1 MNKTYC
7 FTDLHGE
14 WRLWEQIKNY
24 LDDSDIVY
32 CLGDC
37 LDRGSKGLEILED
50 ILADPRVIFIRG
62 NHEDEFLKFFSN
74 PDKYGYYNW
83 ELPPDY
89 KKMNKYSFDKKQKL
103 LKRLKNTPVKKV
115 YINKQGQE
123 IHLSHA
129 GFNPNLPYITNDDYL
144 WNRDHIF
151 SSPECFKEDK
161 YKNIYIIHGHTPVI
175 SKSHWGLTPL
185 EDLTTGVKIKEYGYG
200 HKFCLDLGSFRSYRA
215 ALFNLDTLKVEKYFE
230 DEVKIKNGNRKRNY
244 SF

>member
-24 LDDSDIVY
+24 LDDSDICY

-37 LDRGSKGLEILED
+37 LDRGSKGLEMLED
-50 ILADPRVIFIRG
+50 ILADPRIIFIRG
-62 NHEDEFLKFFSN
+62 NHEDEFMRFFLN
-74 PDKYGYYNW
+74 PEKYGYYNW

-89 KKMNKYSFDKKQKL
+89 KKMNKYSNKARKEL
-103 LKRLKNTPVKKV
+103 LQRLKNTPIKKI

-129 GFNPNLPYITNDDYL
+129 GFNPNLPHKKDTDYL
-144 WNRDHIF
+144 WDREHIH
-151 SSPECFKEDK
+151 SSPECFKKEE

-175 SKSHWGLTPL
+175 SIKDWGVSIDK
-185 EDLTTGVKIKEYGYG
+185 EANIKEYSYG
-200 HKFCLDLGSFRSYRA
+200 HKFCLDLGSFRSFRA
-215 ALFNLDTLKVEKYFE
+215 ALFDLDTLKVEKYFE

-244 SF
+244 YF